1 MVFDF
6 NASMGAVGGFNSI
19 YAMNFGGGG
28 EAEPEPEVTT
38 TMLRSPMRSVMR
50 NPMAAVMSPR
60 LRTEK

>member
-1 MVFDF
+1 MIFSF
-6 NASMGAVGGFNSI
+6 RTNFAVGTDVYS
-19 YAMNFGGGG
+19 FGAGIGG
-28 EAEPEPEVTT
+28 AAPEPEPEVTT